1 MSANAAFASGYS
13 AKYASCALT
22 QASSFSAASRKLS
35 SIGCSKPGNEPTQFD
50 KIKLRAVE
58 QFCAARG
65 RTAGTG
71 CQQRRDRT
79 QEHREK
85 KNGQN
90 LAPCSKFH
98 KYAPF
103 TLSTIIGRRNNVD
116 LFCRFIIARHNK
128 KTKEFSEILFVSYAL
143 PHRGQYPQS
152 EYGRHLQFVQ
162 AASKTHKPIASV
174 ADLTAQPLAALPPY
188 GCGVPFRGVSAIG
201 SCKF

>member
-1 MSANAAFASGYS
+1 MRLDAGVEFFRCLPETVKHRLLKA
-13 AKYASCALT
+13 
-22 QASSFSAASRKLS
+22 R
-35 SIGCSKPGNEPTQFD
+35 NEPTQFD

-128 KTKEFSEILFVSYAL
+128 KTKEFSEILSVSHAL

-162 AASKTHKPIASV
+162 AAGKNVQTDCVCSGAP
-174 ADLTAQPLAALPPY
+174 
-188 GCGVPFRGVSAIG
+188 
-201 SCKF
+201 